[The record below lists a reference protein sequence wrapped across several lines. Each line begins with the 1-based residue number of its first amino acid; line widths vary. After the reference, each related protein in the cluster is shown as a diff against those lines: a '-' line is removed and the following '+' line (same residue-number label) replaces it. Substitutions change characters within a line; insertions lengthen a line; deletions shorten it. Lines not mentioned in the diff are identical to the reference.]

1 MIVSPDLVPNNRDR
15 LGIVMQK
22 ILVVEQEILMLN
34 RHEREHIAKHGEQ
47 AEQSTSCPY
56 CQEQNLKKQQTG
68 ACDKQEKNGKKIAT
82 LNEIEREV
90 EISGKNG
97 CVLVPK
103 TWAGKRVRIIMV
115 EDDRA

>member
-1 MIVSPDLVPNNRDR
+1 MIVSSDLVPNGRNS

-34 RHEREHIAKHGEQ
+34 RHEREHVATNGEQ
-47 AEQSTSCPY
+47 AKQSISCPY
-56 CQEQNLKKQQTG
+56 CQQKNLKQQAN
-68 ACDKQEKNGKKIAT
+68 ACVEQGENGKRIAT
-82 LNEIEREV
+82 LNEMEREV

-103 TWAGKRVRIIMV
+103 TWAGKRVRIMML
-115 EDDRA
+115 DDDTA